1 MDTANISL
9 LIEREIDL
17 KGQLKELRLDIKGEI
32 EETKTYKSFLEHS
45 LAVPDGTITEKT
57 AKAHA
62 FKVTYELLSPKE
74 AEDEESPEPKA
85 KSKKNK
91 GAK

>member
-1 MDTANISL
+1 MDTASISL

-17 KGQLKELRLDIKGEI
+17 KAQLKELRLEIKGEI

-62 FKVTYELLSPKE
+62 FKVTYELLSPK
-74 AEDEESPEPKA
+74 DEEEEKEAPAPKV
-85 KSKKNK
+85 KKNK
-91 GAK
+91 SNK